1 MRKSILSASIA
12 AMIGGLGFAGAA
24 SASVFSNGTT
34 NGNIAYSNTGIG
46 DILLVPYF
54 TSQGTNATLLNITN
68 TDTTNGKAVKV
79 RFRGASN
86 SDDIFDFQ
94 LYLSPGDVWAAK
106 VSRDT
111 TTGLS
116 KLETADNSCTL
127 PGGVGKTTT
136 AFVTGRLNSKLTGD
150 ALAAETREGYV
161 EILTMADIPQA
172 GFPDQAT
179 GNPLATPVANP
190 LFTATKHV
198 AGVAPCFSTAASSAA
213 LNLLINDP
221 RVYARSTT
229 TANSATAAA
238 GYSANALG
246 LAYPTGKLM
255 ANYTIID
262 VVNTATF
269 SGEAVA
275 LKANGA
281 TANLVFFPQAA
292 AGFTNTYLG
301 STDTTAAATTIIG
314 DVTADP
320 LFRTDSFLANGTT
333 VVTTGTTAL
342 VTPGYY
348 DLPDLSTPYA
358 KSPASTATGT
368 DSIAQAKALTASL
381 AVNSVVNEYLTT
393 TSIAATTDWVF
404 SMPTRR
410 YAVVYNYAAATGAD
424 GRIFSAGWN
433 AGNAYFTPTNTTVA
447 TNGYQICVATGAVAP
462 YDREETAPAAAS
474 VGFVVSPSS
483 VAAAATVRFCG
494 EASVISINAPAAA
507 AAASPTLK
515 STLTRQDISVTTGNE
530 GWLTINT
537 PNNGLGLPVLGKAY
551 VKSSGFG
558 ANWSHRS
565 N

>member
-24 SASVFSNGTT
+24 SAAVFSNGPTAGT
-34 NGNIAYSNTGIG
+34 IQYQNSGIG

-54 TSQGTNATLLNITN
+54 TSQGSNATLLNITN
-68 TDTTNGKAVKV
+68 TDTVNGKAVKV

-111 TTGLS
+111 ATGLS

-161 EILTMADIPQA
+161 EILTMADIKQA

-179 GNPLATPVANP
+179 GTPLATPTVNP

-198 AGVAPCFSTAASSAA
+198 AGVAPCFSTAAGSAA

-275 LKANGA
+275 LKATAG
-281 TANLVFFPQAA
+281 ANLVFFPQAA
-292 AGFTNTYLG
+292 AGFTDTYIG
-301 STDTTAAATTIIG
+301 STDTIAAQTTIVG

-333 VVTTGTTAL
+333 LVTTGTTAL

-358 KSPASTATGT
+358 KSPASTANGT
-368 DSIAQAKALTASL
+368 DSVAQAKALTASL

-410 YAVVYNYAAATGAD
+410 YAVAYNYAAATGAD
-424 GRIFSAGWN
+424 GRIFSAGW
-433 AGNAYFTPTNTTVA
+433 ATPGAYFTPSNTTLA

-462 YDREETAPAAAS
+462 FDREETAPAAAS

-494 EASVISINAPAAA
+494 EASVISINAPVAAA
-507 AAASPTLK
+507 PASPTLK
-515 STLTRQDISVTTGNE
+515 STVTRQDISVTTGNE

-537 PNNGLGLPVLGKAY
+537 PNGALGLPVLGKAY

-558 ANWSHRS
+558 ANWSHRY
-565 N
+565 